1 MLRLSNLIKNKME
14 HQINLAGIENQP
26 TSTARMSKE
35 MMENAVDQMNKISE
49 EDYAKIMGMVKV
61 CKREWRSL
69 LHKTPDDYGMK
80 GWEDIY
86 FQADDGVPLNGW
98 YIPAKGGESDK
109 LVIFNH
115 ALPMSRAG
123 FQGHMGEPW
132 SGFEAVEIDFV
143 IQMKHLT
150 DAGYNVLAYDIRN
163 HGQSGTANDGMCG
176 IGLLEWRDCVG
187 VKKYVDEHPR
197 LNKMKV
203 ALYSQC
209 MGGCSQ
215 YVAIDKQPELFE
227 NVKCMCSPLVPSMRS
242 IYNAFSKL
250 LGVSEYLDLLDFEL
264 IRAGG
269 FTRDE
274 MDPKLYTKNIKMP
287 LLMWQ
292 VKDDAWV
299 ENPGDAEA
307 TFATIPSKEKE
318 LFWIE
323 GTTHRF
329 KDGYN
334 YFGRTPEKVLAFL
347 DSHMK

>member
-1 MLRLSNLIKNKME
+1 ME
-14 HQINLAGIENQP
+14 NQINLDGIENQP
-26 TSTARMSKE
+26 TGTARMSKE
-35 MMENAVDQMNKISE
+35 LLEKAAEQMNEISE
-49 EDYAKIMGMVKV
+49 EDYEKVIGMVKV
-61 CKREWRSL
+61 CKREWRSI
-69 LHKTPDDYGMK
+69 LHKTPDDYGLK
-80 GWEDIY
+80 DWEDIY
-86 FQADDGVPLNGW
+86 FQADDGVPISGW

-132 SGFEAVEIDFV
+132 STFEAVEIDFV

-163 HGQSGTANDGMCG
+163 HGQSGAANDGMCG

-187 VKKYVDEHPR
+187 AKKYVDAHPR
-197 LNKMKV
+197 LGKMKV

-215 YVAIDKQPELFE
+215 YVAIDKHPELFE
-227 NVKCMCSPLVPSMRS
+227 NVLCFCSPLVPSMRS
-242 IYNAFSKL
+242 IYNKFSKL
-250 LGVSEYLDLLDFEL
+250 AGVDQYLELLDFEL
-264 IRAGG
+264 LKAGG

-292 VKDDAWV
+292 VKDDAWI
-299 ENPGDAEA
+299 ENPGDAQA
-307 TFATIPSKEKE
+307 TFDTIPAEEKE

-329 KDGYN
+329 RDGYN
-334 YFGRTPEKVLAFL
+334 YFGREPERILAFF
-347 DSHMK
+347 DKYMKAEDAQTTAN